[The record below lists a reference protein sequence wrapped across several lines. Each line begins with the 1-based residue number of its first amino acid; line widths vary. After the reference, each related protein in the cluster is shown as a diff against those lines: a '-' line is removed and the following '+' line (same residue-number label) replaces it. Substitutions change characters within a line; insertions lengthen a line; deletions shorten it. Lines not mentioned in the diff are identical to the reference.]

1 MIWDSV
7 LNARACRTSDT
18 RGSLEL
24 RDRSAAPSGSRR
36 HIPRPASASSVPD
49 QSTADPW
56 TNNEVQVRCGARKD
70 REQYRSSVPD
80 DLQGLRH
87 RAEIGRKAA
96 LVRSSGVP
104 SWLAPTKIRV
114 SKMESRFAASLNGLL
129 QQNRHEAD
137 VASGWSM
144 SVTRGKS
151 GPKTEAS

>member
-1 MIWDSV
+1 M
-7 LNARACRTSDT
+7 
-18 RGSLEL
+18 
-24 RDRSAAPSGSRR
+24 
-36 HIPRPASASSVPD
+36 
-49 QSTADPW
+49 
-56 TNNEVQVRCGARKD
+56 NNEVQVRCGARKD

-129 QQNRHEAD
+129 QQNRALNGRLRPFRLTS
-137 VASGWSM
+137 ALL
-144 SVTRGKS
+144 GKAEV
-151 GPKTEAS
+151 GVGKIDF

>member
-1 MIWDSV
+1 
-7 LNARACRTSDT
+7 
-18 RGSLEL
+18 
-24 RDRSAAPSGSRR
+24 
-36 HIPRPASASSVPD
+36 
-49 QSTADPW
+49 W

-96 LVRSSGVP
+96 LVRSSADP

-129 QQNRHEAD
+129 QQNLPGSEVRAK
-137 VASGWSM
+137 VPA
-144 SVTRGKS
+144 TRTSTPSFDHLVG
-151 GPKTEAS
+151 